1 MSALLSSRPKAVT
14 LNIRERTRAWLTPL
28 NLHWA
33 GLGALGLL
41 NLYLLVHMAF
51 AYQTA
56 RSNDAD
62 AIAAARVD
70 LKTAQIAARP
80 LEGLD
85 AKLKTSSEQADR
97 FTLERLPLNYSE
109 VASELGRLAKKQ
121 GVKLARVQYKQNA
134 VAGDAAGQLTEVQM
148 DASLTGDYRSLVTFI
163 NQMER
168 DKVFFVIS
176 AVTLTGQ
183 QTGQVSL
190 RLRVTSYLRGLGSAD
205 ELQQVTA
212 GSDAA
217 ATGGAQ

>member
-1 MSALLSSRPKAVT
+1 MSALFSSRPKAVT
-14 LNIRERTRAWLTPL
+14 LNIRERTRGWLTAL

-33 GLGALGLL
+33 GVAALGLV
-41 NLYLLVHMAF
+41 NVYLLVHMAF

-70 LKTAQIAARP
+70 MKTAQIAAKP

-85 AKLKTSSEQADR
+85 AKLLTSSEQADR

-109 VASELGRLAKKQ
+109 VAAELGVLAKKQ
-121 GVKLARVQYKQNA
+121 NVRLARVQYKQSP

-148 DASLTGDYRSLVTFI
+148 DASLAGDYRALVTFI
-163 NQMER
+163 NSLER

-176 AVTLTGQ
+176 ALTLTGQ

-190 RLRVTSYLRGLGSAD
+190 RLRVTTYLRGLGSVD
-205 ELQQVTA
+205 EMRRVTVGGDTTTPG
-212 GSDAA
+212 GS
-217 ATGGAQ
+217 Q